1 MVVSLLFILFF
12 MSSQVITGQ
21 LLKQANQLKRSG
33 RLDEAIA
40 LYHQVI
46 EIHPNFAWTYYEL
59 GGALEKNSQHDE
71 AEVAYQSAIDTNKK
85 SALFSQSLEEMVQ
98 AAKNGDRR
106 KNINGYSN
114 DLQSFFEQNTG
125 RVIHK
130 WMHYFEIYERYF
142 KRFRNKEV
150 HFLEIG
156 VSRGGSL
163 QMWKNYF
170 GEKARIY
177 GVDVNPHC
185 KKFEENQVKI
195 FIGDQANREFWN
207 KFKKEVPKI
216 DILLDDGG
224 HTMVQQIN
232 TFEEMFDH
240 ISANGIYMVEDVCT
254 SYWHRF
260 GGGYKN
266 PNSFIEY
273 SKDLIDALNA
283 WYSQNESIFK
293 VSEFTRQSYSINYYS
308 SVVVIEKTIIE
319 KPYHKKTG
327 GLLL

>member
-1 MVVSLLFILFF
+1 
-12 MSSQVITGQ
+12 MSAGQ
-21 LLKQANQLKRSG
+21 FLKEANRLKKAG
-33 RLDEAIA
+33 QLDEAIA

-59 GGALEKNSQHDE
+59 GDALEKNSQHDE
-71 AEVAYQSAIDTNKK
+71 AEIAYQSAIDTNKK
-85 SALFSQSLEEMVQ
+85 SALFSYSLEKMVQ
-98 AAKNGDRR
+98 ATKNGNRS
-106 KNINGYSN
+106 KNNINVCSN

-156 VSRGGSL
+156 VAHGGSL

-170 GEKARIY
+170 GEKATIY

-185 KKFEENQVKI
+185 KKFEENQVKV

-216 DILLDDGG
+216 DIVLDDGG

-232 TFEEMFDH
+232 TFEEIFGH
-240 ISANGIYMVEDVCT
+240 ISVNGIYMVEDVCT
-254 SYWHRF
+254 SYWDGF

-273 SKDLIDALNA
+273 SKDLIDVLNA
-283 WYSQNESIFK
+283 WYSQNESINQVSEK
-293 VSEFTRQSYSINYYS
+293 VSELTRQTYSINYYN
-308 SVVVIEKTIIE
+308 SVVVIEKRRME

-327 GLLL
+327 HLLS